1 MLIEISQQLT
11 VPYAQVY
18 VVFGNISEGKVLPCA
33 FGVLPNKQMVTYISF
48 WTQIKRM
55 IDSGIQLAYS
65 PTHLINNFEAAGI
78 NGFLEMYPLQPR

>member
-1 MLIEISQQLT
+1 MPRCMLCLETYQRARFYL
-11 VPYAQVY
+11 
-18 VVFGNISEGKVLPCA
+18 VLLEFC
-33 FGVLPNKQMVTYISF
+33 NKQIVTYISF